1 MSLKNTLRT
10 VLRDALRRRPGSNR
24 RPRPRRPV
32 LEVLEDRL
40 CPSDF
45 SVVATGLDNPRGLA
59 FGPDGQLYVAQG
71 GPATNTLSTTG
82 DPTVQQVPP
91 PVGPYTGG
99 YNSSIVRIN
108 PATGASTTVV
118 SGLPS
123 SQTSP
128 AAGSLVSGVSAV
140 AFLGNTLY
148 GMEAGAGSSH
158 GLAGTDNTLFRVNPD
173 GTTTTVADLSA
184 FVKANPVAFPEPSV
198 PPGDFEPDGTWY
210 GMVAVRG
217 AVYATEPNHQEVD
230 KITPDGQVSR
240 VIDMSVQFPGTI
252 PPNDWVGPT
261 GIAYHGN
268 FYVGTLGQFPVTPGS
283 ESIYKITPS
292 GQLTT
297 AASGLTAVL
306 GVAFDAQGRLY
317 ALETDTVAG
326 FPGPDAAGSGKV
338 VRVNGNGTLTTI
350 ASGLTFPTAMTFGPD
365 GNLYVSNIGF
375 GVPVPGA
382 GEIVRIDVSAALDAP
397 VVPLASSAAGGTSSG
412 STAIARSDAPQA
424 AAAPGQPGGAD
435 LPTRAD
441 GPAAAVTSEPFAQG
455 ADAAATNPAVGDAS
469 SPGGVLPAASPPAR
483 SGPSDTGTVPPPAGT
498 TGPLPPGGV
507 SFLTTARHKTHRIL
521 QWAFEDLGGGQP

>member
-1 MSLKNTLRT
+1 MSLKNGLRN
-10 VLRDALRRRPGSNR
+10 VLRAALARHSGRNR
-24 RPRPRRPV
+24 RPRPKRPV
-32 LEVLEDRL
+32 LEVLEDRR
-40 CPSDF
+40 CPSNF
-45 SVVATGLDNPRGLA
+45 TVVATGLDNPRGLT

-71 GPATNTLSTTG
+71 GPATNTLTTTG

-99 YNSSIVRIN
+99 FNSSIVRIN
-108 PATGASTTVV
+108 PATGATTTVV

-128 AAGSLVSGVSAV
+128 AAGSLVSGVSSV

-184 FVKANPVAFPEPSV
+184 FVKANPVAFPEPPV

-210 GMVAVRG
+210 DMVAVRG
-217 AVYATEPNHQEVD
+217 ALYATEPNHQEVD
-230 KITPDGQVSR
+230 RITPDGQISR

-306 GVAFDAQGRLY
+306 GVAFDARGRLY

-326 FPGPDAAGSGKV
+326 FPGPGAAGTGMV
-338 VRVNGNGTLTTI
+338 VRVNGDGTLTTI

-375 GVPVPGA
+375 GVPVPGV
-382 GEIVRIDVSAALDAP
+382 GQVVRIDLSEAPDAAVNQMGGHVVGGAPSGGTVLGSGRASEAAIAPGQHAGADRQTGVPAAPFVFGPPIVPPSAANPSAPTTQPSQPLSADTTRHLAADGTTAGPMQLVRTSQAAAHRRALDA
-397 VVPLASSAAGGTSSG
+397 V
-412 STAIARSDAPQA
+412 
-424 AAAPGQPGGAD
+424 
-435 LPTRAD
+435 
-441 GPAAAVTSEPFAQG
+441 
-455 ADAAATNPAVGDAS
+455 
-469 SPGGVLPAASPPAR
+469 
-483 SGPSDTGTVPPPAGT
+483 
-498 TGPLPPGGV
+498 
-507 SFLTTARHKTHRIL
+507 
-521 QWAFEDLGGGQP
+521 FEDLGAGSGR